1 MISFVKWNTED
12 THVPYCPEYRIR
24 DDDGY
29 IVMRNLTLEMA
40 EQRCREHNAFP
51 VLVEALEEIEF
62 TESGGNVHCPS
73 CGVSAVNDEP
83 EWRIEH
89 KEDCVLAIALT
100 AANGEVERG
109 M

>member
-1 MISFVKWNTED
+1 MSEFMKWNMETAHCSVCEAYD
-12 THVPYCPEYRIR
+12 VCDANGSLVVSHI
-24 DDDGY
+24 DK
-29 IVMRNLTLEMA
+29 EMA
-40 EQRCREHNAFP
+40 EQYCREHNAFP
-51 VLVEALEEIEF
+51 LLVKALEEIEF